1 MKKEQTAAIVGGI
14 VFIVLLVLV
23 WLQQF
28 GNPLKQLFQ

>member
-1 MKKEQTAAIVGGI
+1 MKKEQTAAIVGTLI
-14 VFIVLLVLV
+14 LIVLLVLV